1 MEMPE
6 IGGKKSS
13 MRSHKK
19 RNNINEVTVLLS
31 VYRNMQRGLQ
41 NPIHKNVH
49 QKADFAELD

>member
-1 MEMPE
+1 
-6 IGGKKSS
+6 